1 MKRLFQKLKFEV
13 IPAILKKG
21 QRLIDALKTIGYK
34 DIPSNVILDKT
45 LTGIGATYQELHA
58 KRHSIIIEPTLPVN
72 TIKRTA
78 KMRYCQFM
86 KIVKF
91 LT

>member
-21 QRLIDALKTIGYK
+21 QRLINALKTIGYK

-58 KRHSIIIEPTLPVN
+58 KRHSIIIEPTLPDM
-72 TIKRTA
+72 IKRTV
-78 KMRYCQFM
+78 KMRYCQFT